1 MLELTH
7 GFNTVLTKIELL
19 LFKLKEKTARNAL
32 EVNLKLLQRRF
43 YNLSNYYYLSNKRAS
58 LRLVPLNDVIEKVN
72 SLCKSVKLNSKIQ
85 EEVTMSVDQE
95 VFILALQELN
105 IFESLFGGGSAHVDF
120 TKVKDGIVVNVI
132 DISNIV
138 DLTDEK
144 DLMEEQ
150 KLRWDNILK
159 AFQLSGGKVLKSV
172 DKSKVKYQFKI
183 S

>member
-1 MLELTH
+1 M
-7 GFNTVLTKIELL
+7 
-19 LFKLKEKTARNAL
+19 
-32 EVNLKLLQRRF
+32 
-43 YNLSNYYYLSNKRAS
+43 
-58 LRLVPLNDVIEKVN
+58 
-72 SLCKSVKLNSKIQ
+72 
-85 EEVTMSVDQE
+85 
-95 VFILALQELN
+95 
-105 IFESLFGGGSAHVDF
+105 FGGGSAHVDF